1 MVLKPESLHD
11 NILELVFEE
20 KDSLFYDYCI
30 MPDNKNI
37 LPELLKNIYG
47 TNIDIRMKLQ
57 KPGIDRLEEIFGKNN
72 IEDI

>member
-1 MVLKPESLHD
+1 
-11 NILELVFEE
+11 
-20 KDSLFYDYCI
+20 